1 MSLFYVFA
9 TLIILLNFH
18 MTFTSA
24 KPDSDWLPMSFQHP
38 FLSQAGLKMTK
49 VTKTIMNEYT
59 DV

>member
-1 MSLFYVFA
+1 MSLFCVFA

-38 FLSQAGLKMTK
+38 FPSRSEDDQG
-49 VTKTIMNEYT
+49 NQNNYE
-59 DV
+59 